1 MMGLLLMAM
10 IRIKGSP
17 PRPPRRRTLLLSL
30 VCSLSL
36 AGCSSRLELPKLVYL
51 GIGSDSDQ
59 HIDAE
64 LLSDIQ
70 ERLNGLETAF
80 RQIHP
85 ATRFQFSVY
94 KNDRIVDPIRRRNHA
109 GLGPDLLFINGDT
122 ARTLLAQGLVDP
134 FPTNP
139 ALENLFSA
147 DDLNRMRTGR
157 GELAGLPILI
167 QPQVACFNRKRLPKP
182 PGTLAELL
190 KASAEGQS
198 IGLSVELDSLF
209 WTAGSMGAV
218 DALNR
223 AAAGKPSTAV
233 ERQRITDW
241 LRWLQ
246 NASNQQRVSFFAD
259 QLSLQNEF
267 RAGRLDWITCSS
279 MSLPRLRKTLGT
291 DLGVAQLPSGP
302 GGLASPVNRLR
313 VLALGRS
320 SSREGRQRAIAFS
333 RFSVNP
339 LVQRNLTLGSQ
350 TLLPANRFVK
360 VPVQSSR
367 ALEAMVASQQ
377 GGQQLTRMVALIHD
391 NDPRLVAA
399 QARITQLVFGEVN
412 PEGAADD
419 LIQLFLRQPR

>member
-1 MMGLLLMAM
+1 
-10 IRIKGSP
+10 
-17 PRPPRRRTLLLSL
+17 
-30 VCSLSL
+30 
-36 AGCSSRLELPKLVYL
+36 
-51 GIGSDSDQ
+51 
-59 HIDAE
+59 
-64 LLSDIQ
+64 
-70 ERLNGLETAF
+70 
-80 RQIHP
+80 
-85 ATRFQFSVY
+85 
-94 KNDRIVDPIRRRNHA
+94 
-109 GLGPDLLFINGDT
+109 
-122 ARTLLAQGLVDP
+122 
-134 FPTNP
+134 
-139 ALENLFSA
+139 
-147 DDLNRMRTGR
+147 
-157 GELAGLPILI
+157 
-167 QPQVACFNRKRLPKP
+167 
-182 PGTLAELL
+182 
-190 KASAEGQS
+190 
-198 IGLSVELDSLF
+198 
-209 WTAGSMGAV
+209 
-218 DALNR
+218 
-223 AAAGKPSTAV
+223 V